1 MGKSIFNGTAK
12 IKVIEAESLKA
23 TDYSMRIFSNSAFMI
38 SPYIHLD
45 IDDVSIGRTVTKHR
59 NQNPLFNEEFS
70 SDIHS
75 GHMLNLT
82 VFHDSA
88 LPPDEFVANC
98 SISLHDIK
106 KKMSQEPTHSFWI
119 DLEPSGK
126 LHLDVELNGTFIEGE
141 TYKI

>member
-1 MGKSIFNGTAK
+1 MGKNIFNGTAK

-59 NQNPLFNEEFS
+59 NQNPSFNEEFN

-75 GHMLNLT
+75 GQMFNVT

-98 SISLHDIK
+98 SISLHEIK
-106 KKMSQEPTHSFWI
+106 KRMDQEPLHSFWL

-126 LHLDVELNGTFIEGE
+126 LHLAVELNGTFIEGN
-141 TYKI
+141 